1 MTTKMYNFSD
11 PRKTKVELT
20 PRDLD
25 DAARI
30 LSLIADAR
38 PAGVA
43 GAVGDS
49 DRAVREAAA
58 IVSKRERRKD
68 FFNASMFGEPAWDV
82 LLALYLAEAR
92 GDRTNVNTLTLRSGT
107 APTTALR
114 WMSYL
119 ENHQLISRE
128 EHPTDA
134 RASIIRLT
142 EKARR
147 ALELYLLE
155 TLG

>member
-1 MTTKMYNFSD
+1 L
-11 PRKTKVELT
+11 E
-20 PRDLD
+20 
-25 DAARI
+25 DATRI
-30 LSLIADAR
+30 LSIIANAR
-38 PAGVA
+38 TQ
-43 GAVGDS
+43 GASVILGPEELGE
-49 DRAVREAAA
+49 RAIKRAAA
-58 IVSKRERRKD
+58 MVATRERRKK

-92 GDRTNVNTLTLRSGT
+92 GERTNINTLTQSSGA

-114 WMSYL
+114 WMNYL

-134 RASIIRLT
+134 RASIVRLT
-142 EKARR
+142 DKAQR

-155 TLG
+155 TLP